1 MDERHRRE
9 LVEIGGQWIRFHC
22 PMSQY
27 TTFRVG
33 GRVEAIYFTQALSHL
48 KRMVSYLSEESIPYL
63 VVGRG
68 SNLLVKDGGLKGVV
82 IILQGELATIE
93 QNGRNDRIILAGGGV
108 SIGEVLSYCK
118 LKGLSGLEF
127 LAGIPGTVG
136 GAVAMNA
143 GAFGK
148 DTGSMVQDIEMVTR
162 QGDLVMKDRSQLHF
176 SYRIA
181 SVPWGAVLVKARFE
195 LNKDDPDSIAGRIAD
210 HLTRRRAK
218 QPLEYPSG
226 GSIFKNPPN
235 DYAGRLIENAGLKGK
250 RIGKALISPKHANFI
265 VNTGGARAED
275 ILALMDLAR
284 ERVREETGI
293 ELEPEIKVVGQG
305 DDK

>member
-1 MDERHRRE
+1 MDERDRRSLE
-9 LVEIGGQWIRFHC
+9 EIGGRWIRFHC
-22 PMSQY
+22 SMSQY

-33 GRVEAIYFTQALSHL
+33 GRVDAIYFAQELSTL
-48 KRMVSYLSEESIPYL
+48 KRMVSYLSGEGIPYL
-63 VVGRG
+63 VVGKG
-68 SNLLVKDGGLKGVV
+68 SNLLVKDGGLQGVV

-93 QNGRNDRIILAGGGV
+93 QNEKNNRIIVAGGGL
-108 SIGEVLSYCK
+108 SIGELLSYCK

-127 LAGIPGTVG
+127 LSGIPGTMG

-148 DTGSMVQDIEMVTR
+148 EMGSITQDIEMITR
-162 QGDLVMKDRSQLHF
+162 QGDLVVMDKSQINF
-176 SYRIA
+176 SYRTA
-181 SVPWGAVLVKARFE
+181 SIPKGAVIVKARFE
-195 LNKDDPDSIAGRIAD
+195 LSKEDPDTIAERIAD
-210 HLTRRRAK
+210 YMSRRRAK

-235 DYAGRLIENAGLKGK
+235 DYAGRIIENAGLKGK
-250 RIGKALISPKHANFI
+250 KIGKALISQKHANFI

-284 ERVREETGI
+284 EKVRKETGI
-293 ELEPEIKVVGQG
+293 ELEPEIKVVG
-305 DDK
+305 K

>member
-1 MDERHRRE
+1 
-9 LVEIGGQWIRFHC
+9 
-22 PMSQY
+22 MSQH

-33 GRVEAIYFTQALSHL
+33 GRVEAIYFTQALNNL
-48 KRMVSYLSEESIPYL
+48 KRMVSYLSGEGIPYL

-68 SNLLVKDGGLKGVV
+68 SNLLVKDGGLQGVV

-93 QNGRNDRIILAGGGV
+93 HNEKNNRIIAAGGGLN
-108 SIGEVLSYCK
+108 IGELLSHCK
-118 LKGLSGLEF
+118 LKGLGGLEF
-127 LAGIPGTVG
+127 LAGIPGTIG

-148 DTGSMVQDIEMVTR
+148 DMGSITKDIEMVTR
-162 QGDLVMKDRSQLHF
+162 QGDLVVMDKSQINF
-176 SYRIA
+176 SYRTA
-181 SVPWGAVLVKARFE
+181 SIPRGAVIVKARFE
-195 LNKDDPDSIAGRIAD
+195 LNEEDPDTVAERIAD
-210 HLTRRRAK
+210 YMSKRRSK

-235 DYAGRLIENAGLKGK
+235 DYAGRLIENAGLKGR

-284 ERVREETGI
+284 EKVREETGI
-293 ELEPEIKVVGQG
+293 ELEPEIKVVG
-305 DDK
+305 K